1 MTIEQN
7 ELEIK
12 NNPHQS
18 ITWGQPIPLSP
29 ILAPD
34 CPYPVEA
41 LPSIVRKAVVD
52 YQQYGQQPLPLI
64 ACSALANMS

>member
-12 NNPHQS
+12 NNPSQS

-34 CPYPVEA
+34 CPYPA
-41 LPSIVRKAVVD
+41 DIP
-52 YQQYGQQPLPLI
+52 Q
-64 ACSALANMS
+64 